1 VIVECKSCHSRFRLD
16 EARVPAS
23 GAKVRCSHCKTAFV
37 VQRPGST
44 IGDRIDEV
52 VAEATNPGYSRAP
65 KATEDLTQRAA
76 GAADRASGDASGSV
90 FGEDEHWEF
99 DDDAPPA
106 ASAAAA
112 AAPTAAAPAAAKK
125 GSLPPAAPVPQPAIA
140 QAESSADEDLDALGS
155 PADWDLL
162 AGAAQREAK
171 AAKFEA
177 PAPATPAPVDTPKR
191 VSQPERA
198 PSIDIG
204 AALAERAQTPSEPP
218 STALRDT
225 LFGLAQSAIHGAA
238 WIAASAL
245 CALGLA
251 LALLPPSIDAGPR
264 AAHAI
269 PATGGSDVFV
279 HSIES
284 AVAGT
289 LSVVRGQLAPGAAN
303 QRVRV
308 AWRDARGRTVASAI
322 AGPPLADEQL
332 RELGLARVQ
341 DAHALRGIELARGG
355 AFEAAFGALPAGSE
369 SIAVAREVVVEPV
382 PTAPPMP
389 TSSDPAA
396 RPSSE

>member
-1 VIVECKSCHSRFRLD
+1 MIVECKSCHSRFRLD
-16 EARVPAS
+16 EARVPAT

-52 VAEATNPGYSRAP
+52 VAEATNPGYSSAP
-65 KATEDLTQRAA
+65 KPTQDLRKPTASAA
-76 GAADRASGDASGSV
+76 GRGSADSSESI

-99 DDDAPPA
+99 DDEAPPA
-106 ASAAAA
+106 AT
-112 AAPTAAAPAAAKK
+112 PAAPAA
-125 GSLPPAAPVPQPAIA
+125 PPAPAAAPEKASPPVAQPERASA
-140 QAESSADEDLDALGS
+140 PAEAAAEEDLDALGS

-162 AGAAQREAK
+162 AGAAEREAK

-177 PAPATPAPVDTPKR
+177 PAPPTRAPVDPPAPVVKAERTP
-191 VSQPERA
+191 SL
-198 PSIDIG
+198 DIG
-204 AALAERAQTPSEPP
+204 AALAERAQAAPEVRAS
-218 STALRDT
+218 AVRDK
-225 LFGLAQSAIHGAA
+225 FSSLAQSAIQGAA

-251 LALLPPSIDAGPR
+251 LALSTPSVEAGPR
-264 AAHAI
+264 GAHAVA
-269 PATGGSDVFV
+269 ATGGSDVFV

-289 LSVVRGQLAPGAAN
+289 LRVVRGQLAPGAAN

-308 AWRDARGRTVASAI
+308 SWLDAQGRPVASAL
-322 AGPPLADEQL
+322 AGPPLADHQL
-332 RELGLARVQ
+332 RELGIARVQ
-341 DAHALRGIELARGG
+341 EAHALRGIELARGG
-355 AFEAAFGALPAGSE
+355 SFEAAFAALPAGAA
-369 SIAVAREVVVEPV
+369 SIAIAREVVVEAV
-382 PTAPPMP
+382 PLTPAAP